1 MQTVLKI
8 VPKEVLRRRN
18 KQKDLLEGIN
28 ISKEVKELIEDDTFE
43 YKIPFKDPNDL
54 LMNFTSL
61 EEK

>member
-8 VPKEVLRRRN
+8 VPKEVLRQKN

>member
-8 VPKEVLRRRN
+8 VPKEVLRQRN

>member
-18 KQKDLLEGIN
+18 KQKDLLEGIH
-28 ISKEVKELIEDDTFE
+28 ISKEVRELIEDDAFE
-43 YKIPFKDPNDL
+43 YKIPFKDPDDL